1 MEHLEEPRSVEDGLS
16 QCNCEDSVHTGDGS
30 VNIKGKL
37 SVKKKTGTWK
47 ACPFILGTFFC
58 ERLAYYGISSNL
70 VIHLNTKLHEGL
82 VPAAKNVNTF
92 QGTSYLTPLIGSFFA
107 DAYWGR
113 YWTIAVFYGI
123 YLIGICILTISA
135 SIPALEPMECVKA
148 VCPSATST
156 QRAVFFLGLY
166 LIALGTGGIK
176 PCIWPI
182 GADQFDDTDHKE
194 RASKGSFF
202 NWNYFTS
209 NIGAL
214 IATTVLVWTEENV
227 GWGLGYGIAS
237 AFIGIGIIVFFLG
250 TPIYRLQRPVGSP
263 LTRICQVVASAL
275 RKWKLEVPQDS
286 YLLYEKTVNNSSN
299 EASVK
304 LEHSDGLRFLDK
316 AAVISDAEKESDE
329 VTSPWRLCTVTQ
341 VEELKILIR
350 MFPIWATGIIFC
362 AVYAQMSTLFVDQG
376 KMMNRTI
383 GSFTIPAA
391 SLRTFDLIGVIIWVV
406 IYDRGIVPI
415 ARKFTGKERGFSQLQ
430 RMGIG
435 LFISIICMV
444 AAAILE
450 SKRLKMARELGLVD
464 KKVPV
469 PLSVLWQIPQYFLI
483 GAAEVFT
490 FVGQHEFFY
499 DQAPNSMRSFCSALA
514 LLTNSLGNYLSTLIL
529 TIVDSLTT
537 KDGNSG
543 WIKDNLNKS
552 HVDYYFWLLAVLSFL
567 NMLVYIVCATRY
579 KQKKAHYRIFP
590 QGHGS

>member
-1 MEHLEEPRSVEDGLS
+1 MNPDHFWK
-16 QCNCEDSVHTGDGS
+16 CEDSLHTGDGS
-30 VNIKGKL
+30 VNIKGEL
-37 SVKKKTGTWK
+37 AVKRETGTWK

-58 ERLAYYGISSNL
+58 ERLAYYGIASNL
-70 VIHLNTKLHEGL
+70 VIHLTTKLHEGL
-82 VPAAKNVNTF
+82 VSAARNVTTF
-92 QGTSYLTPLIGSFFA
+92 QGTCYLTPLVGSFFA

-113 YWTIAVFYGI
+113 YWTIVVFFGI
-123 YLIGICILTISA
+123 YLIGICILTLSA
-135 SIPALEPMECVKA
+135 TIPSLEPKECVNS
-148 VCPSATST
+148 VCPSATLAQNT
-156 QRAVFFLGLY
+156 VFFLGLY

-182 GADQFDDTDHKE
+182 GADQFDDTDHRE

-250 TPIYRLQRPVGSP
+250 TPIYRLQRPGGSP
-263 LTRICQVVASAL
+263 LTRICQVVAAAL
-275 RKWKLEVPQDS
+275 HNWKLEVPQDS
-286 YLLYEKTVNNSSN
+286 YLLYEKAVTDSSI

-316 AAVISDAEKESDE
+316 AAVILDAEKESAE
-329 VTSPWRLCTVTQ
+329 VTNPWRLCTVTQ

-362 AVYAQMSTLFVDQG
+362 AVYAQMSSLFVAQG
-376 KMMNRTI
+376 KMMDTTI

-391 SLRTFDLIGVIIWVV
+391 SLSTIDIVGVIIWVV

-435 LFISIICMV
+435 LFLSVICMS
-444 AAAILE
+444 AAALLE
-450 SKRLKMARELGLVD
+450 SKRLQMAKELGLVD
-464 KKVPV
+464 EDVPV
-469 PLSVLWQIPQYFLI
+469 PLSILWQIPQYFLL

-499 DQAPNSMRSFCSALA
+499 EQAPNSMRSFCSALA
-514 LLTNSLGNYLSTLIL
+514 LLTNSLGNYLSSLIL
-529 TIVDSLTT
+529 MIVDSLTT
-537 KDGNSG
+537 EDGNSG
-543 WIKDNLNKS
+543 WITDNLNKG
-552 HVDYYFWLLAVLSFL
+552 HLDYFFWLLAGLSFL
-567 NMLVYIVCATRY
+567 NMLVYIVYARRY
-579 KQKKAHYRIFP
+579 KQKKAYYRSFP
-590 QGHGS
+590 QMHGS